1 VRSLKTEVEKG
12 SACTVIVR
20 GLIGPKA
27 QANAGLKWRRSI
39 CFCGL
44 RRKGRKGIRLTFL
57 NRDEQNNSN
66 RMHKLVHT
74 LLLLCLVATL
84 AHADSTV
91 YQNVSGTVNSTD
103 TSAAFSFQH
112 NQSASPS
119 YQSLS
124 VFTTSGDQ
132 SLDVMLSSN
141 NSGYTQKLNCVPN
154 SFNYAGVCQY
164 SFSPCVAAPSGQ
176 YSVNISYPVNASGT
190 YAYNFLD
197 SLLNFSLSWTVSTIA
212 HLKSCCGYQG
222 GSWVYINPYLN
233 YTLTTVTL
241 TLTSG
246 SLTHSSCNSTGLK
259 SLDAGLYVLPTEEC
273 SHSNDLATLLLA
285 KSSSEL
291 FKENAT
297 TTTIQR
303 TSTSTTAYWVYVL
316 PARCSAGEY
325 SLNVK
330 YQTPSPSSHP
340 SPASGSHLIP
350 FSFWHHA
357 TQALEAALRNH
368 SSALKWRKFFQ
379 RSDEVDQRLA
389 MLPEAMVQRSIHNYF
404 QLFYYL
410 KAEELRAKT
419 PVLQAEEA
427 ALRDHNRGTGVASD
441 EAQEYALGGA
451 FTYCAGDCRTSLP
464 HTKLGDACTLLGFDV
479 PWSVLRL
486 TKRCYQD
493 PMPYAEFREWWAIHS
508 KASTSR
514 WPF

>member
-1 VRSLKTEVEKG
+1 M
-12 SACTVIVR
+12 
-20 GLIGPKA
+20 
-27 QANAGLKWRRSI
+27 
-39 CFCGL
+39 
-44 RRKGRKGIRLTFL
+44 
-57 NRDEQNNSN
+57 NNSN

-141 NSGYTQKLNCVPN
+141 NSGHTQKLNCVPN

-233 YTLTTVTL
+233 HTLTTVTL

-297 TTTIQR
+297 TTTIQW

-357 TQALEAALRNH
+357 MNFL
-368 SSALKWRKFFQ
+368 
-379 RSDEVDQRLA
+379 
-389 MLPEAMVQRSIHNYF
+389 
-404 QLFYYL
+404 LF
-410 KAEELRAKT
+410 
-419 PVLQAEEA
+419 
-427 ALRDHNRGTGVASD
+427 
-441 EAQEYALGGA
+441 
-451 FTYCAGDCRTSLP
+451 
-464 HTKLGDACTLLGFDV
+464 
-479 PWSVLRL
+479 
-486 TKRCYQD
+486 
-493 PMPYAEFREWWAIHS
+493 
-508 KASTSR
+508 
-514 WPF
+514 

>member
-1 VRSLKTEVEKG
+1 VIQSLLLLLLMDT
-12 SACTVIVR
+12 AT
-20 GLIGPKA
+20 
-27 QANAGLKWRRSI
+27 Q
-39 CFCGL
+39 
-44 RRKGRKGIRLTFL
+44 
-57 NRDEQNNSN
+57 QNNSN

-141 NSGYTQKLNCVPN
+141 NSGHTQKLNCVPN

-246 SLTHSSCNSTGLK
+246 SLTHSSCNSTGLN

-325 SLNVK
+325 RLNVN

-357 TQALEAALRNH
+357 MNFL
-368 SSALKWRKFFQ
+368 
-379 RSDEVDQRLA
+379 
-389 MLPEAMVQRSIHNYF
+389 
-404 QLFYYL
+404 LF
-410 KAEELRAKT
+410 
-419 PVLQAEEA
+419 
-427 ALRDHNRGTGVASD
+427 
-441 EAQEYALGGA
+441 
-451 FTYCAGDCRTSLP
+451 
-464 HTKLGDACTLLGFDV
+464 
-479 PWSVLRL
+479 
-486 TKRCYQD
+486 
-493 PMPYAEFREWWAIHS
+493 
-508 KASTSR
+508 
-514 WPF
+514 